1 MSRNVF
7 TEYDP
12 TNVNVTTTNETVVC
26 TLPGVSTGRKST
38 VFLEG
43 WLQFTTGANTT
54 ALTARIRRGT
64 TIAGTLVCEATAQE
78 LAAAA
83 GGDEEISI
91 NGEDPGVDL
100 SGATYVLTIQATA
113 ASADGTALQSKLEA
127 SVGR

>member
-1 MSRNVF
+1 MPSNTFIEYESANV
-7 TEYDP
+7 T
-12 TNVNVTTTNETVVC
+12 VTTTNETVVC
-26 TLPGVSTGRKST
+26 TLSGVSTGRKAT
-38 VFLEG
+38 VNLEG

-64 TIAGTLVCEATAQE
+64 TITGTLICEATAQE
-78 LAAAA
+78 IAAAA
-83 GGDEEISI
+83 GSEEEITI

-127 SVGR
+127 VVAQ